1 MFSCFSF
8 SFYFYFASNIAHHFA
23 EIPTPPQGYGGLNDE
38 RGHHEEEVD
47 AIPQYYDHE
56 RTIFLTF
63 SRMGTLANM
72 KSHTSSLGICPCLK
86 SSSVAEELLYETR
99 CIFPELICKWK
110 NLEELSLGGSYN
122 LVKIIE
128 QISIHCKNF
137 CALTL
142 FESLGRDAAMSI
154 VNLLPNINNLIL
166 MNSQICRDDFV
177 VILQGC
183 KHPVL
188 LDAKKCKGFNESDEE
203 ILKLAS
209 RISNFRCE
217 GSIGG
222 DCWGGSV
229 CSYYP
234 LYRQFLNL
242 NGQGGE
248 GVNDPLFDDD
258 EGDHEEDNLHLDDEL
273 V

>member
-1 MFSCFSF
+1 M
-8 SFYFYFASNIAHHFA
+8 
-23 EIPTPPQGYGGLNDE
+23 
-38 RGHHEEEVD
+38 R
-47 AIPQYYDHE
+47 
-56 RTIFLTF
+56 
-63 SRMGTLANM
+63 
-72 KSHTSSLGICPCLK
+72 
-86 SSSVAEELLYETR
+86 
-99 CIFPELICKWK
+99 
-110 NLEELSLGGSYN
+110 
-122 LVKIIE
+122 
-128 QISIHCKNF
+128 
-137 CALTL
+137 
-142 FESLGRDAAMSI
+142 SLGRDAAMSI

-188 LDAKKCKGFNESDEE
+188 LDAEKCKGFNGSDEE

-209 RISNFRCE
+209 HISNFRCE

-234 LYRQFLNL
+234 FYLQFLNP
-242 NGQGGE
+242 NGHGGE